1 MTGTDTSL
9 ADTRSQPATTYTGMQ
24 GKILEM
30 LGNGLSPEVASSALG
45 VSPGYISQ
53 LVSTEEFARQVAEL
67 RFANLQAAT
76 TRDRRYDSLEDKL
89 ADKLEDL
96 LPMMFKPM
104 EIIRALATINSL
116 KRRGASAPENTVIN
130 QTIVQLTLPVALTS
144 RFVTDSANQVV
155 AAGDQDLITIKSTQ
169 LSTQLAASTQATQIP
184 QLLQEQLRHDTDSY
198 QGSIT

>member
-1 MTGTDTSL
+1 MTDTNL
-9 ADTRSQPATTYTGMQ
+9 TMADTRSQPATAYTGMQ

-45 VSPGYISQ
+45 VSPSYISQ
-53 LVSTEEFARQVAEL
+53 LVSTEEFARQVAER
-67 RFANLQAAT
+67 RFTNLQASTA
-76 TRDRRYDSLEDKL
+76 RDRRYDSLEDKL

-130 QTIVQLTLPVALTS
+130 QTIVQLTLPAALTS

-169 LSTQLAASTQATQIP
+169 LSAKLASSTQATQIP
-184 QLLQEQLRHDTDSY
+184 QLLQERLSHVTNSIPDSEF
-198 QGSIT
+198 

>member
-1 MTGTDTSL
+1 MTDTNVTL
-9 ADTRSQPATTYTGMQ
+9 ADTRSQPATAYTGMQ

-67 RFANLQAAT
+67 RFTNLQANTA
-76 TRDRRYDSLEDKL
+76 RDRRYDSLEDKL
-89 ADKLEDL
+89 ADKLQDL

-104 EIIRALATINSL
+104 EVIRALATINSL
-116 KRRGASAPENTVIN
+116 KRRGATAPENTVIN
-130 QTIVQLTLPVALTS
+130 QTIVQLTLPAALTS

-155 AAGDQDLITIKSTQ
+155 AVGDQDLITIKSTQ
-169 LSTQLAASTQATQIP
+169 LSANLASSAQVAQIQP
-184 QLLQEQLRHDTDSY
+184 RLQEKLHHAADTFKGVNS
-198 QGSIT
+198 

>member
-1 MTGTDTSL
+1 MTGIDITM
-9 ADTRSQPATTYTGMQ
+9 ADTRSQPVTSYTGMQ

-53 LVSTEEFARQVAEL
+53 LVSTEEFARQVAER
-67 RFANLQAAT
+67 RFTNLQASTA
-76 TRDRRYDSLEDKL
+76 RDRRYDSLEDKL

-130 QTIVQLTLPVALTS
+130 QTIVQLTLPTALTS

-169 LSTQLAASTQATQIP
+169 LSAKLVSSTQATQIP
-184 QLLQEQLRHDTDSY
+184 QLLKERLSHVTDSIL
-198 QGSIT
+198 GSEF